1 MSGGWIKLH
10 RKLLDSSIF
19 TSDSGLRIWIWCLL
33 RANHD
38 ECDVFV
44 GIHKVHLMPGQFI
57 FGRESASESLGISP
71 STVRNWINI
80 LQQDSRIDIKPTNKY
95 SVISVLNWN
104 DYQSLDNKKDN
115 RITTEKQQNNTDK
128 NEKNEKNIYI
138 NENPLSE
145 DSSFEKEMQDREQE
159 EKIEETEL
167 SVGEQYLKSKTDNA
181 KPNITQEFQYQALEL
196 IKALHIPK
204 NRQSAYFLAV
214 KKYPRDKILDA
225 FAFVADYPKPEIK
238 DKMFFWKLNKK
249 DENK

>member
-44 GIHKVHLMPGQFI
+44 GIHKVHLMPGQFV

-104 DYQSLDNKKDN
+104 DYQSMDNKKDN

-128 NEKNEKNIYI
+128 KDKNVKKIISKDITEAETSEVLLTNKSYGNTDINTLLDTISKLTPTGKLDGSEKDNRRLAYTIIRKHTLETALKALRNVKGSFYEGKI
-138 NENPLSE
+138 NSARNLYNN
-145 DSSFEKEMQDREQE
+145 FNA
-159 EKIEETEL
+159 L
-167 SVGEQYLKSKTDNA
+167 LNA
-181 KPNITQEFQYQALEL
+181 KADTRTTDIFDL
-196 IKALHIPK
+196 IS
-204 NRQSAYFLAV
+204 NSY
-214 KKYPRDKILDA
+214 DKL
-225 FAFVADYPKPEIK
+225 
-238 DKMFFWKLNKK
+238 
-249 DENK
+249 

>member
-44 GIHKVHLMPGQFI
+44 GIHKVHLMPGQFV

-104 DYQSLDNKKDN
+104 DYQSMDNKKDN

-128 NEKNEKNIYI
+128 KDKKEKNIDTNVSIQPMADRPKKERDIEVDAILQVFEEVNGTIPVDQKPRQWAYLIKKSLTKYLDANKSTLKPSDSLRKFLVNKKEANLPISFNKLQTIYYHLRSTIYKNEKH
-138 NENPLSE
+138 
-145 DSSFEKEMQDREQE
+145 Q
-159 EKIEETEL
+159 
-167 SVGEQYLKSKTDNA
+167 
-181 KPNITQEFQYQALEL
+181 
-196 IKALHIPK
+196 
-204 NRQSAYFLAV
+204 
-214 KKYPRDKILDA
+214 
-225 FAFVADYPKPEIK
+225 
-238 DKMFFWKLNKK
+238 
-249 DENK
+249 